1 MSIKKLLRWLLVL
14 AWLYLVFYLSHQNGD
29 ESAQLSNWV
38 ARNAQ
43 KGLDFCGI
51 QVSYTSLHLLLRKLA
66 HIAIHLV
73 LAWLMYFA
81 LDGTFSQQKC
91 NIVICMIFCMIIA
104 IFDESIQNTAP
115 GRVAQFYDGI
125 LNLFG
130 VQTGI
135 IFGILM
141 TRKH

>member
-1 MSIKKLLRWLLVL
+1 MSIRKLLRWLLVF
-14 AWLYLVFYLSHQNGD
+14 AWLYLVFFLSRQNGD
-29 ESAQLSNWV
+29 ESAELSGW
-38 ARNAQ
+38 AAHYAK

-51 QVSYTSLHLLLRKLA
+51 QASYANLHLLLRKLA
-66 HIAIHLV
+66 HIAIHFV

-81 LDGTFSQQKC
+81 LDGMFSHQKC

-130 VQTGI
+130 VQSGI
-135 IFGILM
+135 IFGILT